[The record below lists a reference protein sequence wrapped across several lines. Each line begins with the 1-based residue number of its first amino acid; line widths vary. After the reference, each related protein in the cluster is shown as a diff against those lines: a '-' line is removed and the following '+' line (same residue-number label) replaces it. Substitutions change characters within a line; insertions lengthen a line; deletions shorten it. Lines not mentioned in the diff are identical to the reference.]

1 MYLHRKPIKEEKI
14 NSRIPFVNRVGDK
27 MLGKNEKKENEKS
40 QKSQK
45 SLAKI
50 TKETK
55 EIINNDPMKKSKL

>member
-1 MYLHRKPIKEEKI
+1 MYLHRKPIKEKKI

-40 QKSQK
+40 QKS
-45 SLAKI
+45 LAKI

>member
-40 QKSQK
+40 QKS
-45 SLAKI
+45 LAKI